1 MNLVAFSD
9 TTVYESGFALKL
21 TANAVDSIFVICPKG
36 LFTYTDWH
44 V

>member
-9 TTVYESGFALKL
+9 TTVCESGFILKP
-21 TANAVDSIFVICPKG
+21 TANAGDPIFVIRPKG